1 MGLCEGAEILLD
13 HAYFGFFD
21 SISKEIIVTN
31 NFLFEVIDAKQ
42 KIFFVIL
49 FSWLTDENIYFTLSL
64 L

>member
-1 MGLCEGAEILLD
+1 MGLCEGAETLLD

-49 FSWLTDENIYFTLSL
+49 FSWLSDENIYFTLSL